1 MCIIYSYGKSAV
13 RFRFV
18 SESDNFF
25 IKWTDPLPLVSSVLP
40 GDAACERWRFP
51 GDRPGPAT
59 FPFHAS
65 RVHPSRSSPNE
76 IAPSFSIHVPDVS
89 RVPIDV
95 HLPFKFRSPNRLILS
110 TTRRSI
116 CERSWCQSLGASRAG
131 DTTTTI
137 TTTTTIVS
145 TIDSYQIEV
154 VFSIWALLGLFE
166 SLPMEI
172 NMSPITPFSH
182 PWIRFLSFF
191 FSFPSSARGLQ

>member
-40 GDAACERWRFP
+40 GDAACEHWRFP

-76 IAPSFSIHVPDVS
+76 TAPSFSIHVSTFPVFQS
-89 RVPIDV
+89 MFI
-95 HLPFKFRSPNRLILS
+95 SPLS
-110 TTRRSI
+110 FDLQTDLYYPQRGDPYASVA
-116 CERSWCQSLGASRAG
+116 GASRSAP
-131 DTTTTI
+131 
-137 TTTTTIVS
+137 V
-145 TIDSYQIEV
+145 
-154 VFSIWALLGLFE
+154 ALATPLLP
-166 SLPMEI
+166 SLPL
-172 NMSPITPFSH
+172 
-182 PWIRFLSFF
+182 RLSC
-191 FSFPSSARGLQ
+191 PR